1 MATGSTWIAQCNPVQ
16 PQSNRSCISLNSF
29 KQKEKKADVNA
40 KDNDGETPWQ
50 KAQDSIY
57 DASDRKAEL
66 NYIELIH
73 ILKAH
78 GGNFEKKGY

>member
-1 MATGSTWIAQCNPVQ
+1 MATGSIWIAQCNSVQ
-16 PQSNRSCISLNSF
+16 PQSSRSCISLNSL
-29 KQKEKKADVNA
+29 KQKEKKADINA
-40 KDNDGETPWQ
+40 KDNDGETPLQ

-57 DASDRKAEL
+57 NANDRKAEL

-78 GGNFEKKGY
+78 GENFERKGY